1 VAAALF
7 VTGTDTGVGKSVLA
21 AALLAA
27 LRVRGVAVRAL
38 KPVITGLHEPT
49 DLDWPPDH
57 ELLGLA
63 AGCSAAEVIVAGYG
77 PPVSPH
83 LAAELAQRPVDL
95 DAVIATARGLAADP
109 DAEVVILE
117 GVGGLLVPLSDRFD
131 VRRLAVELDWPLL
144 VSARPGL
151 GTINH
156 TLLTLEVARAAGL
169 RVAAVVLTPWPA
181 SPDRIERS
189 NLETI
194 ERLGQVPVATLPHI
208 GHVSVAAL
216 GEAGALLPL
225 EEWIPSLPRGA
236 RQRAIP
242 TAARATLQPCAAQKI
257 S

>member
-1 VAAALF
+1 MAAGLF
-7 VTGTDTGVGKSVLA
+7 VTGTGTGVGKSVLA

-27 LRVRGVAVRAL
+27 LRTRGIAVRAL
-38 KPVITGLHEPT
+38 KPVITGLDEPA
-49 DLDWPPDH
+49 DRDWPPDH

-63 AGCSAAEVIVAGYG
+63 AGRPAAEVTVAGYG

-83 LAAELAQRPVDL
+83 LAAELSQRPVDL
-95 DAVIATARGLAADP
+95 DALIAAARRLAADA

-144 VSARPGL
+144 IAARPGL

-156 TLLTLEVARAAGL
+156 TLLTLEAARAVGL
-169 RVAAVVLTPWPA
+169 QVAAVVLTPWSA

-208 GHVSVAAL
+208 DRASVAAL
-216 GEAGALLPL
+216 GEAGSALPL
-225 EEWIPSLPRGA
+225 DEWIPSLPTVTA
-236 RQRAIP
+236 RRAISD
-242 TAARATLQPCAAQKI
+242 RCA